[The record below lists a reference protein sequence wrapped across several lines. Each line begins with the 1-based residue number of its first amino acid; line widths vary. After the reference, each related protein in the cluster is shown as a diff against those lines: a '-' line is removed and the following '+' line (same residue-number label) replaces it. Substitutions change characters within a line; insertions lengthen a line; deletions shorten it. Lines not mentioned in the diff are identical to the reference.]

1 MRITN
6 NFIQANALANLQT
19 NMQRMSESQQQ
30 VSSGLRIQKASDDPA
45 GASRAIQTRGS
56 IRALDQYQRNI
67 SLANTRAATEETAL
81 SQLGDILTRAK
92 QLAISQGTATADA
105 NTRATT
111 KVEVDQLL
119 QAAIQLGNTRDGD
132 EYLFG
137 GKWGDQAPFDAA
149 QTAQS
154 PYYVSL
160 DPDTGLPRE
169 PSGVNQT
176 EISAGRYMQ
185 ATHDGKQVLID
196 SGVIAAIKE
205 LSDALADTSAPQTAI
220 QTSAGSIDT
229 AFDNLQVLIGENGA
243 RVNQLD
249 VTSANLAAFSINLK
263 TLKSDVEEVD
273 IEQAVTE
280 LVSRQTAYQAAM
292 LATSRVMG
300 LTLADYLR

>member
-1 MRITN
+1 MRFGVIVTWLLPPP
-6 NFIQANALANLQT
+6 AH
-19 NMQRMSESQQQ
+19 S
-30 VSSGLRIQKASDDPA
+30 LRFLVQK
-45 GASRAIQTRGS
+45 
-56 IRALDQYQRNI
+56 NC
-67 SLANTRAATEETAL
+67 
-81 SQLGDILTRAK
+81 
-92 QLAISQGTATADA
+92 
-105 NTRATT
+105 
-111 KVEVDQLL
+111 
-119 QAAIQLGNTRDGD
+119 
-132 EYLFG
+132 
-137 GKWGDQAPFDAA
+137 
-149 QTAQS
+149 
-154 PYYVSL
+154 
-160 DPDTGLPRE
+160 
-169 PSGVNQT
+169 
-176 EISAGRYMQ
+176 
-185 ATHDGKQVLID
+185 ID